1 MKSRYDFLG
10 ARFKLFIWQ
19 WRGVWITTPCITTF
33 VILLRLTGIL
43 QSWEWGTYDFYIR
56 NRPLPT
62 QDRRIAIIGIDEAD
76 VHKIGQPVLPDATY
90 AKLLEKLKA
99 MEPRAIGLDIYRDL
113 PVPPGH
119 EELIRVFK
127 NTPNLVGIQKVV
139 GDNKREGV
147 APPPALKEK
156 GQVGANDILADA
168 DGRVRRGLFYLD
180 NQDGETIHSFALHLA
195 LHYLEKENIKAE
207 IVEGTNNWRIGN
219 QVFIPFEKNDG
230 GYVKTDAGG
239 YQLLINYRGSNGYFE
254 IVSLTDI
261 LEDQVP
267 PDWGSDRII
276 IIGKVGESF
285 NDLFYTPYSSSWL
298 TLPKPMAGV
307 ELQANFISQIISA
320 ALNERSLIRTWSEPQ
335 EWLWIFIWSGVGATA
350 TWHWRN
356 QTKQFLSLALF
367 KHLALEIFILF
378 GSTYI
383 GFIYGWWI
391 PIVPPLLALVGAFFV
406 ITGYVAGTASGIRKT
421 FCRYLSQEIVSN
433 LLESKEG
440 LKIGGKRQTI
450 TVLASDLRGFTAL
463 SEKLSSE
470 DVVEIINIYLQDIL
484 KIITDYGGNIDKLLG
499 DGIMVLFGAPIVR
512 EDDAER
518 AVACAL
524 AMQLEMESINKKIQ
538 VLGLPALEMGIGI
551 NTGDAVVGNIGSE
564 EHTEYTAI
572 GWEVN
577 LAFRVETYAIGN
589 QILISNSTKEAIGI
603 SELRID
609 SMKEIKPKGM
619 SNPINIYEVGGIAGK
634 YNLFLPKEQE
644 ILLMLEKPIPIF
656 YLIVEGKQ
664 ISNTVFKGNLVKL
677 SQRGAEIEMNKS
689 TSTDSIPL
697 PYSNI
702 QLNLL
707 KPDNQSFMSEHI
719 YGKVLKVEEA
729 SKTFYIRFT
738 FKPQSVI
745 QQLDSLYQSSL
756 KR

>member
-1 MKSRYDFLG
+1 MKSRYDFLR
-10 ARFKLFIWQ
+10 AKVKLFIWQ
-19 WRGVWITTPCITTF
+19 WRGVWITTPCITAF

-43 QSWEWGTYDFYIR
+43 QLWEWSTYDFYIR

-76 VHKIGQPVLPDATY
+76 IHRIGQPILPDATY

-119 EELIRVFK
+119 PELVRVFQ

-156 GQVGANDILADA
+156 GQVGANDMVVDA

-195 LHYLEKENIKAE
+195 LHYLEKENIQAE
-207 IVEGTNNWRIGN
+207 RAEGTNNWRIGN
-219 QVFIPFEKNDG
+219 QVFISFEKNDG

-239 YQLLINYRGSNGYFE
+239 YQLLINYRGPSGYFE

-267 PDWGSDRII
+267 RDWGRDRII
-276 IIGKVGESF
+276 LIGKVGESF

-298 TLPKPMAGV
+298 NLPKPMTGV
-307 ELQANFISQIISA
+307 EVQANFISQIISS

-335 EWLWIFIWSGVGATA
+335 EWLWIFMWSGVGATVA
-350 TWHWRN
+350 WHWRN

-383 GFIYGWWI
+383 GLICGWWV
-391 PIVPPLLALVGAFFV
+391 PVVPPILAVVGAFFV

-421 FCRYLSQEIVSN
+421 FGRYLSKEIVSN

-463 SEKLSSE
+463 SEQLSSE

-484 KIITDYGGNIDKLLG
+484 KIITDYGGTIDKLLG
-499 DGIMVLFGAPIVR
+499 DGIMVLFGAPIIR

-524 AMQLEMESINKKIQ
+524 AMQLEMESINKKIK

-577 LAFRVETYAIGN
+577 LAFRIETYAIGN
-589 QILISNSTKEAIGI
+589 QILISQSTKEAISI
-603 SELRID
+603 SKLRID
-609 SMKEIKPKGM
+609 SINEIKPKGM
-619 SNPINIYEVGGIAGK
+619 SHPINIYEVGGIGDK
-634 YNLFLPKEQE
+634 YNLFLPREEE
-644 ILLMLEKPIPIF
+644 ILLLLEKPIPIF

-664 ISNTVFKGNLVKL
+664 ISNTVFKGNLIRL
-677 SQRGAEIEMNKS
+677 SQRGAEIEMNKLAL
-689 TSTDSIPL
+689 TDSVPL

-707 KPDNQSFMSEHI
+707 KPDNKSFMSEHI
-719 YGKVLKVEEA
+719 YGKILKVEEA

-756 KR
+756 KK